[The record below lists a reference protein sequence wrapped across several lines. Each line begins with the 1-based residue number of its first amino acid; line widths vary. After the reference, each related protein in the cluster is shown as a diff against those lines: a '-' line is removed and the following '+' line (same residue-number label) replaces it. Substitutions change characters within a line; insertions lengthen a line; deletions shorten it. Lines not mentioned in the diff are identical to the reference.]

1 MRDFIVKILVKL
13 GLYKNAVSIINYFK
27 AKSQARTIKRYG
39 IETLRE
45 ADAALTEVGHQMF
58 LIFGTLLG
66 AVREH
71 GFIPFD
77 YDLDV
82 GIVADGPSDEI
93 HSAMKKHGLKLTR
106 TTYIRTEKG
115 EWVTEETYHYKG
127 VGIDLY
133 FFFEDG
139 SEWYAFGPKHHEYK
153 DWKEAN
159 ATDGFPTVRA
169 YVPQCKFERQD
180 FMGVQVYMPIE
191 ADAWCRALYTEN
203 YMIPI
208 KNWDP
213 KKHQT
218 SSTRYKWTGER
229 CYRRDY

>member
-1 MRDFIVKILVKL
+1 MRDLVVKILVKF
-13 GLYKNAVSIINYFK
+13 GLYKTAVKWINYFK
-27 AKSQARTIKRYG
+27 EASEARKVKKYG
-39 IETLRE
+39 VETLRQ
-45 ADAALTEVGHQMF
+45 ADAALTECGYEMF

-66 AVREH
+66 AVRDH

-82 GIVADGPSDEI
+82 GIVAEGPTDDI
-93 HSAMKKHGLKLTR
+93 HRAMKSHGFKMTR
-106 TTYIRTEKG
+106 QTYIRTEKG
-115 EWVTEETYHYKG
+115 DWITEETYNYKG

-139 SEWYAFGPKHHEYK
+139 PDWYAFGPKHHEYK

-180 FMGVQVYMPIE
+180 FLGVQVYLPVE
-191 ADAWCRALYTEN
+191 ADAWCRALYSDD
-203 YMIPI
+203 YMTPV
-208 KNWDP
+208 KSWDL
-213 KKHQT
+213 KKHK
-218 SSTRYKWTGER
+218 TRHKWTGER

>member
-1 MRDFIVKILVKL
+1 MRDFVVKILVKL
-13 GLYKNAVSIINYFK
+13 GLYKTAVKWINYFK
-27 AKSQARTIKRYG
+27 EASEAKRVKKYG
-39 IETLRE
+39 VETLRQ
-45 ADAALTEVGHQMF
+45 ADAALTECGHEMF

-66 AVREH
+66 AVRDH

-82 GIVADGPSDEI
+82 GIVAEGPTEEI
-93 HSAMKKHGLKLTR
+93 HKAMKAHGLKMTR
-106 TTYIRTEKG
+106 QTYIRTEKG
-115 EWVTEETYHYKG
+115 DWITEETYNYKG

-139 SEWYAFGPKHHEYK
+139 SDWYAFGPKHHEYK

-180 FMGVQVYMPIE
+180 FLGVQVYLPVE
-191 ADAWCRALYTEN
+191 TDAWCRALYADD
-203 YMIPI
+203 YMTPV
-208 KNWDP
+208 KN
-213 KKHQT
+213 
-218 SSTRYKWTGER
+218 
-229 CYRRDY
+229 

>member
-1 MRDFIVKILVKL
+1 MRDFVVKILVKL
-13 GLYKNAVSIINYFK
+13 GLYKTAVKWINYFK
-27 AKSQARTIKRYG
+27 EASEAKRVKKYG
-39 IETLRE
+39 VETLRQ
-45 ADAALTEVGHQMF
+45 ADAALTECGHEMF

-66 AVREH
+66 AVRDH

-82 GIVADGPSDEI
+82 GIVAEGPTEEI
-93 HSAMKKHGLKLTR
+93 HKAMKAHGLKMTR
-106 TTYIRTEKG
+106 QTYIRTEKG
-115 EWVTEETYHYKG
+115 DWITEETYNYKG

-139 SEWYAFGPKHHEYK
+139 SDWYAFGPKHHEYK

-180 FMGVQVYMPIE
+180 FLGVQIYLPVE
-191 ADAWCRALYTEN
+191 TDAWCRALYADD
-203 YMIPI
+203 YMTPV
-208 KNWDP
+208 KNWDL
-213 KKHQT
+213 KTHK
-218 SSTRYKWTGER
+218 TRHKWTGER

>member
-1 MRDFIVKILVKL
+1 MRDFVVKILVKL
-13 GLYKNAVSIINYFK
+13 GLYKTAVKWINYFK
-27 AKSQARTIKRYG
+27 EASEAKRVKKYG
-39 IETLRE
+39 VETLRQ
-45 ADAALTEVGHQMF
+45 ADAALTECGYEMF

-66 AVREH
+66 AVRDH

-82 GIVADGPSDEI
+82 GIVADGPTEEI
-93 HSAMKKHGLKLTR
+93 HNAMKAHGLKMTR
-106 TTYIRTEKG
+106 QTYIRTEKG
-115 EWVTEETYHYKG
+115 DWITEETYNYKG

-139 SEWYAFGPKHHEYK
+139 ADWYAFGPKHHEYK

-180 FMGVQVYMPIE
+180 FLGVQVYLPVE
-191 ADAWCRALYTEN
+191 ADAWCQVG
-203 YMIPI
+203 I
-208 KNWDP
+208 
-213 KKHQT
+213 
-218 SSTRYKWTGER
+218 
-229 CYRRDY
+229 

>member
-1 MRDFIVKILVKL
+1 MRDFIVKILVKI
-13 GLYKNAVSIINYFK
+13 GLYKKAVALINYFK
-27 AKSQARTIKRYG
+27 QIAQARRVKKYG
-39 IETLRE
+39 VETLRE
-45 ADAALTEVGHQMF
+45 ADAALTETGHEMF

-66 AVREH
+66 AVRDH

-82 GIVADGPSDEI
+82 GIVAEGPSEEI
-93 HSAMKKHGLKLTR
+93 HKAMKAHGLKLTR

-115 EWVTEETYHYKG
+115 EWITEETYHYKG

-139 SEWYAFGPKHHEYK
+139 DDWYAFGPKHHEYK

-180 FMGVQVYMPIE
+180 FLGVQIYMPVE
-191 ADAWCRALYTEN
+191 ADAWCRALYADD
-203 YMIPI
+203 YMTPV
-208 KNWDP
+208 KNWDL
-213 KKHQT
+213 KTHK
-218 SSTRYKWTGER
+218 TRHKWTGER